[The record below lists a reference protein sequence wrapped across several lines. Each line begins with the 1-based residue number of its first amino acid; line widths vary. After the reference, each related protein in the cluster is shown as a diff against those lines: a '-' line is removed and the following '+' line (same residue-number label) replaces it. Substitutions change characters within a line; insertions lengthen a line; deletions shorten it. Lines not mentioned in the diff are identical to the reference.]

1 MHLAIAHV
9 EQLAEAADAATGFAT
24 LERGLEL
31 LGLFVFGISGAMLG
45 VRKGF
50 EVVGITSLAL
60 VTALGGGV
68 VRDLVLGDTPP
79 LAFRDVWY
87 LVVPLTSAAI
97 VFVAHGSID
106 RHLHRSVLVFDA
118 IGLGLFSATGAVK
131 AVSFDTTAVGAV
143 VLAVVTAAGG
153 GILRDVLA
161 NDTPQI
167 FQPDSRLYAIPAAAG
182 ATVIVVLSRNDV
194 YSGVVAAL
202 VAAGVCLLRLAALR
216 WGWRAPTP
224 PLFGGSYADS
234 AQEPP
239 KNRWRQ
245 AVRARK
251 LRSRS

>member
-1 MHLAIAHV
+1 MHVTVLFV
-9 EQLAEAADAATGFAT
+9 EQIVDGSGSGTGFAT

-31 LGLFVFGISGAMLG
+31 LGLFVFAISGAMLA

-50 EVVGITSLAL
+50 EVVGLTSLAL
-60 VTALGGGV
+60 VTAMGGGV

-87 LVVPLTSAAI
+87 LVVPLGAAAI
-97 VFVAHGSID
+97 VFVAHGVID

-118 IGLGLFSATGAVK
+118 IGLGLFSVTGAVK
-131 AVSFDTTAVGAV
+131 ASAYGTTAIGAV

-161 NDTPQI
+161 NDPPQI
-167 FQPDSRLYAIPAAAG
+167 FQPDSTLYAIPAAAG
-182 ATVIVVLSRNDV
+182 ATVIVTLSRNDL

-216 WGWRAPTP
+216 WGWRAPMP
-224 PLFGGSYADS
+224 RP
-234 AQEPP
+234 
-239 KNRWRQ
+239 
-245 AVRARK
+245 ARH
-251 LRSRS
+251 